1 MHFVFRLGAYALLL
15 AMTACSRGPESE
27 PDAAPAKH
35 AEADEAKPHAGEHEK
50 KAEASEKE
58 SEEGHSELIKISPEQ
73 IKAAG
78 IEVGPVRRGFA
89 GAIDAPGVV
98 IADAKSAASVSSS
111 VSGRVLEVRKNVGES
126 VARGEILA
134 VIESREVAQFA
145 ADVALARRQTEL
157 AQATFARE
165 ERLYKEKVSSRQEYE
180 IAMAA
185 RDETRTRLQLAR
197 QQLASA
203 GGGNGQS
210 GRLQLRAPIAGVIT
224 SRQIALGDIVDADA
238 KLFEVAD
245 LRNLSVQLSLA
256 PADASRIASGA
267 AVDIIADGRTAPAKL
282 TYLSRVLDPQTRQV
296 QAIASMT
303 NPGPNWR
310 IGETVRVS
318 VALSGGPGASS
329 LAIPGTAVQTIEDK
343 PSVFVRNK
351 DGFAIRH
358 VSLGKSAA
366 GYTLVQYGLDG
377 SEHIAVSNTYIL
389 KAEHG
394 KGEAGEDHD

>member
-1 MHFVFRLGAYALLL
+1 MHLVIRLGAYAALL

-27 PDAAPAKH
+27 PAAAPAKH
-35 AEADEAKPHAGEHEK
+35 TEADEAKPHTGEGKE

-58 SEEGHSELIKISPEQ
+58 EEGHSDLIKISPEQ
-73 IKAAG
+73 ITAAG

-89 GAIDAPGVV
+89 GAVDAPGVV
-98 IADAKSAASVSSS
+98 IADPKNAASVSSS

-126 VARGEILA
+126 VTRGEILA

-145 ADVALARRQTEL
+145 ADVALARRQREL
-157 AQATFARE
+157 ADATFGRE

-180 IAMAA
+180 VAMAA
-185 RDETRTRLQLAR
+185 RDEARTRLQLAR

-203 GGGNGQS
+203 GGGNDQS
-210 GRLQLRAPIAGVIT
+210 GRLRLLAPIAGVIT
-224 SRQIALGDIVDADA
+224 ARQIALGDIVDADA
-238 KLFEVAD
+238 RLFEVAD
-245 LRNLSVQLSLA
+245 LRNLSVELSLA

-267 AVDIIADGRTAPAKL
+267 TVDVIADGRTAPAKL

-296 QAIASMT
+296 RAIASMS
-303 NPGPNWR
+303 NPGANWR

-318 VALSGGPGASS
+318 VALSGAPGASS

-343 PSVFVRNK
+343 PSVFVQEK
-351 DGFAIRH
+351 DGFSIRH
-358 VSLGKSAA
+358 VVLGKPAVGYAA
-366 GYTLVQYGLDG
+366 VQSGLDG
-377 SEHIAVSNTYIL
+377 SERIAVSNTYIL

>member
-1 MHFVFRLGAYALLL
+1 MHFLLRLSAYAALL
-15 AMTACSRGPESE
+15 AVTACARGPEGE
-27 PDAAPAKH
+27 PAVAPSKH
-35 AEADEAKPHAGEHEK
+35 ADADGAKPQAEAGKE

-58 SEEGHSELIKISPEQ
+58 EEAASDFIKISPEQ

-89 GAIDAPGVV
+89 GAVDAPGLV
-98 IADAKSAASVSSS
+98 IADPRTAASVSSS

-126 VARGEILA
+126 AARGEILA

-145 ADVALARRQTEL
+145 ADVALAQRQREL
-157 AQATFARE
+157 ADATFGRE

-180 IAMAA
+180 VAMAA
-185 RDETRTRLQLAR
+185 RDEARTRLQLAR

-203 GGGNGQS
+203 GGANDQS
-210 GRLQLRAPIAGVIT
+210 GRLRLRAPIAGVIT
-224 SRQIALGDIVDADA
+224 ARQIALGDIVDADA

-245 LRNLSVQLSLA
+245 LRNLSVEVSLA
-256 PADASRIASGA
+256 PADASRIAPGA
-267 AVDIIADGRTAPAKL
+267 VVDVIADGRTAPAKL

-296 QAIASMT
+296 RAIASMS
-303 NPGPNWR
+303 NPGTNWR

-318 VALSGGPGASS
+318 VALSGASGASS

-343 PSVFVRNK
+343 PSVFVREK
-351 DGFAIRH
+351 DGFSIRH
-358 VSLGKSAA
+358 VALGKPTL
-366 GYTLVQYGLDG
+366 GYATVQSGLDG
-377 SEHIAVSNTYIL
+377 AERIAIINTYIL